1 VRFLRPLGE
10 GEGNGADPPQPHHQP
25 RPSPYQV
32 EHFDFLRLAPIRLDP
47 PAAYDHL
54 VAIET
59 LRSLDLP
66 VFLPSADDHRITRS
80 CEVHRCDIF
89 RHVSPPLAQAA
100 AGHFLREAAGHD
112 IAAYIDLP
120 RPPGGEAPTAGTLTP
135 ALSLPGRGRSAH
147 IASREQPT
155 LVRRARALWARSF
168 LRDRAGAAALVSL
181 APTGGEGLGEG
192 GRE

>member
-1 VRFLRPLGE
+1 MASCPQHTPRASNIKIVSICQPSGRGRGE
-10 GEGNGADPPQPHHQP
+10 GATEPGRRVVVHRLPYADMKT
-25 RPSPYQV
+25 
-32 EHFDFLRLAPIRLDP
+32 
-47 PAAYDHL
+47 
-54 VAIET
+54 AIT
-59 LRSLDLP
+59 G
-66 VFLPSADDHRITRS
+66 S
-80 CEVHRCDIF
+80 CEVHRCDLF
-89 RHVSPPLAQAA
+89 RHVAPPLAQAA

-155 LVRRARALWARSF
+155 LVRRARAFWARNF
-168 LRDRAGAAALVSL
+168 LRDRTGAAAVVSL
-181 APTGGEGLGEG
+181 APAGGEGLGEG